1 VKEHEENLSRV
12 DRERPSEGQDLPRS
26 SNVPSSWF
34 GEEKP
39 YEGICD
45 GCAQSESECL
55 CDVNLD
61 DVLDCASP
69 FHPGCR
75 KCEAR

>member
-1 VKEHEENLSRV
+1 MRQHEPGCPAIADDESDEVLFDYGVCVCSARDHV
-12 DRERPSEGQDLPRS
+12 E
-26 SNVPSSWF
+26 
-34 GEEKP
+34 

-45 GCAQSESECL
+45 GCAQSVSECL

-61 DVLDCASP
+61 DVLDCNHP

-75 KCEAR
+75 KCEQR